1 MKSVVSIFSLLLLL
15 AFSSTTSATQI
26 KACKT
31 KRFTLDSISVVG
43 SSENLLGDSYKA
55 SNCVGA
61 IPAADFMLGGTPNLD
76 GTPSPNLGQAGDGLL
91 NGEGGF
97 MSGLE
102 FIDEDDLQDIDGDG
116 DATDPGWIH
125 LATTVLPGFGG
136 GETLYSSSGP
146 YPGGDLELDIADLL
160 DISFDCRNRKCTKG
174 SWTLTTDPD
183 IVAEV
188 QELLGAATFDH
199 LAFSINVVGE
209 HGFQS
214 AIYDFDFSDIFASE
228 DNDELNFFT
237 AYELSG
243 SFNTKDF
250 WKRGDKKPLTLYINT
265 WARDPQMTSSVSE
278 PLSMALFGSML
289 LMLGYRRRQR

>member
-15 AFSSTTSATQI
+15 AFSGSSSATHL
-26 KACKT
+26 KACQE
-31 KRFTLDSISVVG
+31 KRFTLESVTVVG
-43 SSENLLGDSYKA
+43 SSENLLGDSYNA
-55 SNCVGA
+55 SNCIGV
-61 IPAADFMLGGTPNLD
+61 IPAVDAFLGNNDPN
-76 GTPSPNLGQAGDGLL
+76 PNLGQAGDGLL
-91 NGEGGF
+91 NGESPFFDG
-97 MSGLE
+97 ME
-102 FIDEDDLQDIDGDG
+102 FITEDQLQDIDGDG
-116 DATDPGWIH
+116 EATDPGWIH
-125 LATTVLPGFGG
+125 LATTVLPGFGNS
-136 GETLYSSSGP
+136 ETFYNTSGP
-146 YPGGDLELDIADLL
+146 YPDGDLELNIDDLL

-174 SWTLTTDPD
+174 TWTLTTDPD

-199 LAFSINVVGE
+199 LAFSINVSG
-209 HGFQS
+209 GFLGQS
-214 AIYDFDFSDIFASE
+214 AIYDFNFADIFANE

-250 WKRGDKKPLTLYINT
+250 WKKGDKKPLTLYINT